1 MINTVFSIFLLLSR
15 LISNFSP
22 RLDDGKWKFICVQW
36 ENKNGMTS
44 LYINGNML
52 ANETNKQKNY
62 ELGNGDVRLEL
73 GYSSAQDL
81 GGRMT
86 CVNVWDYLLSTE
98 RILQLYR
105 THDCGNSLRDL
116 IGWQEIST
124 KLRDTGSALLVTPSE
139 LNNEQGK

>member
-1 MINTVFSIFLLLSR
+1 
-15 LISNFSP
+15 
-22 RLDDGKWKFICVQW
+22 
-36 ENKNGMTS
+36 
-44 LYINGNML
+44 ML

-73 GYSSAQDL
+73 GYSSGQDL

-86 CVNVWDYLLSTE
+86 CVNVWADLLSIE

-105 THDCGNSLRDL
+105 AHNCGNRLRGL
-116 IGWQEIST
+116 IIGWQDVST